1 MPNDDITHPIP
12 DLTGYI
18 TEGQIVLDRD
28 LQHKNIFPPIGVL
41 PSLSR
46 LMSDSIG
53 ADYTREDHEGVANQL
68 FASYSSTME
77 ARSLASVIGEEELS
91 DVDKMYLE
99 FGKKFEEE
107 FVGQGTDQTRT
118 MEDTLNLGWDLLRLL
133 PREELNR
140 IDSTILDKY
149 YENKEYS
156 LQGSKQ
162 LNIKEGVNSGN

>member
-1 MPNDDITHPIP
+1 
-12 DLTGYI
+12 
-18 TEGQIVLDRD
+18 QIVLDRD

-91 DVDKMYLE
+91 DVDKMDLDLE
-99 FGKKFEEE
+99 KKFEEE
-107 FVGQGTDQTRT
+107 YVGQGTDKTKT
-118 MEDTLNLGWDLLRLL
+118 MEDTLRLIWDLLRLL
-133 PREELNR
+133 HREE
-140 IDSTILDKY
+140 
-149 YENKEYS
+149 
-156 LQGSKQ
+156 
-162 LNIKEGVNSGN
+162 